1 MKKGCFFLL
10 TVLLALSLLA
20 TPALAA
26 TTNAAGGSD
35 ARPDTNPAPTAAP
48 AAEPTAAP
56 APAAGASLHESLS
69 YDTGVTTISWD
80 DAGSGAT
87 SYRVYLKVINNG
99 TAENTQ
105 WFMGDTT
112 DHFMQVTECLPGK
125 SYSITLTDQNRYIL
139 DSKEYTL
146 PEAPVFED
154 GKLTNA
160 SVKVSIELRKM
171 AMGGNPGKDTKK
183 LNSLKA
189 SEIKSGLDGQ
199 TTVHGLKYTM
209 KMPQLAKPRS
219 FFVTL
224 AFESPDGYLYV
235 EDAEDIT
242 FDRVANGYQT
252 IWWNIIGTSFFRDL
266 YGALGDI
273 PTGTYTVYLYWDGMW
288 VNTSTFQVQ

>member
-20 TPALAA
+20 APALAA